1 MVHQGVIRV
10 SSSTFAAPV
19 LLFKKSDGSWRFCVN
34 YRALNAITIKD
45 KFPISIVEELL
56 DELRSAKFFSKLD
69 LRSGYHQ
76 VHMDP
81 NDIHKTAFRMH
92 EGLFEFLV
100 MSFGLTNA
108 PTTLQALMNE
118 ILRPFLRW
126 FVLVFIDDNLVYS
139 SSWAEHLRHLH
150 LVFTKLQEHNLIV
163 KRSKCAF
170 GERTVGYLGHVIS
183 EECVAMDAAKVQAVL
198 DWSWP

>member
-10 SSSTFAAPV
+10 SSSTFATPV

-56 DELRSAKFFSKLD
+56 DELRGAKFFSKLD

-81 NDIHKTAFRMH
+81 
-92 EGLFEFLV
+92 
-100 MSFGLTNA
+100 
-108 PTTLQALMNE
+108 TTSTRRRSACTKASL
-118 ILRPFLRW
+118 
-126 FVLVFIDDNLVYS
+126 
-139 SSWAEHLRHLH
+139 SSWSC
-150 LVFTKLQEHNLIV
+150 
-163 KRSKCAF
+163 RSA
-170 GERTVGYLGHVIS
+170 
-183 EECVAMDAAKVQAVL
+183 
-198 DWSWP
+198 